1 MPAFHAKAGR
11 ITHNTH
17 KTDKPMKASQKRS
30 YKMPVVVDYGNVVDL
45 TKQGNVQNSDVPNGN
60 SPSAYPPM
68 S

>member
-1 MPAFHAKAGR
+1 
-11 ITHNTH
+11 
-17 KTDKPMKASQKRS
+17 MKASQKRS